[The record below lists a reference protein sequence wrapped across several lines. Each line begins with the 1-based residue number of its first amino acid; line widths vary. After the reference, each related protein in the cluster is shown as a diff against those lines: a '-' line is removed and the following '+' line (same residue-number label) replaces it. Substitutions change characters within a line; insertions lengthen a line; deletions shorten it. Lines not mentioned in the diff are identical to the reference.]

1 MTDETSPSA
10 RIIVVANEK
19 GGSGKSTVAVNLAIG
34 LLRAGNSVATIDLDT
49 RQRSLTHFID
59 NRLMWAREM
68 NLDLPAPTH
77 LCFDEEGEFQTGDEV
92 AGREAFGTA
101 VETFASDHRYVII
114 DTPGHMHY
122 LGAMAHSL
130 ADTLVTPLN
139 DSFVDLEVLGS
150 VDPKTFA
157 VAAPGHYVDVVEA
170 GRRTR
175 ITGELDWIVLRNRL
189 STTKNRNKQLVGT
202 ALANLADVHGFRI
215 VDGLAERTIF
225 REFYPRGLT
234 AMDEL
239 TKATLGVR
247 PTMSHLTAALE
258 MQSLLRAVMRLPVS
272 VPECEEEAGVEAVG
286 VQTDAQV
293 AAA

>member
-1 MTDETSPSA
+1 MTDQTSPSA

-59 NRLMWAREM
+59 NRLMWARETS
-68 NLDLPAPTH
+68 LDLPTPTH
-77 LCFDEEGEFQTGDEV
+77 LCFDEEGEFQTGNEV

-101 VETFASDHRYVII
+101 VEAFASDHRYVII

-139 DSFVDLEVLGS
+139 DSFVDLDVLGS

-157 VAAPGHYVDVVEA
+157 VTAPGPYVDVVEA

-189 STTKNRNKQLVGT
+189 STTKNRNKELVGT

-247 PTMSHLTAALE
+247 PTLSHLTAALE

-272 VPECEEEAGVEAVG
+272 IERDDETSVEDTVG
-286 VQTDAQV
+286 RQV